1 LREAVAHC
9 EEVRDYVTRDLFA
22 KILTSE
28 EEHLD
33 YLETQQDQIRLMGI
47 ENYIQSQSEPN
58 AA

>member
-1 LREAVAHC
+1 V
-9 EEVRDYVTRDLFA
+9 FA